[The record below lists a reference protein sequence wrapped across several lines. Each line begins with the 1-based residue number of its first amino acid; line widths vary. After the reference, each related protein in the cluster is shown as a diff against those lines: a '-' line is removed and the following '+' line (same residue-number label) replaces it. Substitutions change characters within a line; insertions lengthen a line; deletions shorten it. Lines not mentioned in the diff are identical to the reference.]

1 MPTRLGRRLAAIA
14 TRPHLPRRTVRLRLT
29 LLYGTLFL
37 VSGALLLGITYAL
50 VNRATSGP
58 ATITLPDGS
67 TVSLS
72 ELPGAQAGN
81 GTAEVS
87 TSGGSA
93 SGQVPSVKDV
103 RSLVSRQHDDQMRE
117 LLIQSGIALGVMSVL
132 SVVLGW
138 VVAGRVLRP
147 LRTITTTTR
156 DISATSLHQRLGL
169 DGPDDELKDL
179 GDTIDH
185 LLSRLERAFEAQRQ
199 FVANASHELRTP
211 LARQRTVAQVA
222 LDDPTATVGSLRTA
236 HERVLAAGADQERL
250 IEALLTLAR
259 GQAGLN
265 RRDPIDLADVTATV
279 IRGRRAAAS
288 RAGLELRAELGPAF
302 AVGDAR
308 LAEQLVA
315 NLVDN
320 AIRHNHPGGRISI
333 VTGTRTGGAVLS
345 VSNTGPI
352 VPPTPSSCSS
362 NPSIGSAPTGPF
374 EATVSASGSPSSGP
388 SPTPMTP
395 PSSCTHNPKAACR
408 SRSPSQPPRPQRSQ
422 SVHPPRTPPP
432 KLHRPPV
439 PPDRLR
445 HWRRAS
451 RSSRRSPS
459 ASGREEQC
467 PMSRQSPAST
477 SSTTPSTS
485 FSRPS
490 AGMAPPVGT
499 PVWFAA
505 EGGVLYAWTDERTGK
520 VKRIR
525 NEARVAVR
533 RSNRRGIPTGPAYAA
548 TARVLAADQG
558 RQAYALMKAR
568 YRSAPLVYGA
578 VGLLL
583 RVTRRGHGF
592 VAIAIE
598 PAATVEL
605 PAMP

>member
-288 RAGLELRAELGPAF
+288 QAGLELRAELGPAF

-352 VPPTPSSCSS
+352 VPPDAIELLFQPFHRLGTDRTIRGDGLGLGL
-362 NPSIGSAPTGPF
+362 SIVRAIADAHD
-374 EATVSASGSPSSGP
+374 ATVV
-388 SPTPMTP
+388 
-395 PSSCTHNPKAACR
+395 
-408 SRSPSQPPRPQRSQ
+408 
-422 SVHPPRTPPP
+422 VHPQPEGGVQIEVTFPTATTSALTECASAAHSSAQTPPP
-432 KLHRPPV
+432 AGPAGPT
-439 PPDRLR
+439 
-445 HWRRAS
+445 
-451 RSSRRSPS
+451 S
-459 ASGREEQC
+459 AL
-467 PMSRQSPAST
+467 A
-477 SSTTPSTS
+477 
-485 FSRPS
+485 
-490 AGMAPPVGT
+490 
-499 PVWFAA
+499 
-505 EGGVLYAWTDERTGK
+505 
-520 VKRIR
+520 
-525 NEARVAVR
+525 ARV
-533 RSNRRGIPTGPAYAA
+533 P
-548 TARVLAADQG
+548 Q
-558 RQAYALMKAR
+558 
-568 YRSAPLVYGA
+568 
-578 VGLLL
+578 
-583 RVTRRGHGF
+583 
-592 VAIAIE
+592 
-598 PAATVEL
+598 
-605 PAMP
+605 